1 MSHRI
6 FIFDTPLRDG
16 EQSPGETMNTSEK
29 VRLARQLE
37 SLGVDIIEAGFPA
50 ASQGD
55 FEAVQQIASA
65 VQGCQIAG
73 LCRAL
78 PADIDRAWDAIKG
91 NAQARIHTFLATSD
105 IHMKYKLRKERHQVL
120 EMAEAAVKY
129 AASKTSNV
137 EFSAEDASRS
147 DWAFLAQVFERVIAA
162 GATTINVPDTV
173 GYTQPQEF
181 AELIKYLLQNV
192 ANSHKAVFSV
202 HCHNDLGLA
211 TANTLAALKAGARQ
225 AEVTLSGIGERAGNA
240 ALEEVVM
247 SMDVRKDF
255 YQLTTGIKKE
265 QIYPST
271 RLLSLIIGQP
281 IPPYKSIIGANAFAH
296 ESGIHQDGVL
306 KNRQT
311 YEIMTPESV
320 GRKEE
325 DMVLGKHSGRAAF
338 DKRLKDLGYRL
349 NEEQLGVVF
358 TAMKKLADRKKEIF
372 VEDLEAVVLDEIFRI
387 PDKFR
392 LEYLSAISGNM
403 AIPNAVV
410 KMYVDGEERILSDF
424 GTGPIDA
431 VFNTIAKVVGRSPKL
446 VRYSVNAIT
455 GGTDAQGEVTVKIEE
470 NGRTSVGRASDADI
484 IVASAKA
491 YLNALNRLAK
501 RQEDTI
507 CARL

>member
-1 MSHRI
+1 MSEKI
-6 FIFDTPLRDG
+6 FIFDTTLRDG
-16 EQSPGETMNTSEK
+16 EQSPGATMNRNEK

-37 SLGVDIIEAGFPA
+37 HLGVDIIEAGFPA

-55 FEAVQQIASA
+55 FEAVRDIALA
-65 VQGCQIAG
+65 VQGCQVAG

-78 PADIDRAWDAIKG
+78 PSDIDRAWEAVRG
-91 NAQARIHTFLATSD
+91 NSQGRIHTFLATSD
-105 IHMKYKLRKERHQVL
+105 IHMKFKLRKERHEVL
-120 EMAEAAVKY
+120 DMAEAAVRY
-129 AASKTSNV
+129 AVSKTSNV

-181 AELIKYLLQNV
+181 AELIKYLLTNV
-192 ANSHKAVFSV
+192 PNSHKAVFSV

-255 YQLTTGIKKE
+255 YQLTTNIRKE
-265 QIYPST
+265 QIFPST

-306 KNRQT
+306 KNRLT

-320 GRKEE
+320 GRQEE

-349 NEEQLGVVF
+349 DDEQLAIVF

-387 PDKFR
+387 PDKYR
-392 LEYLSAISGNM
+392 LEYLSALSGNM

-431 VFNTIAKVVGRSPKL
+431 VFNTIGKVVGRSPKL
-446 VRYSVNAIT
+446 IRYAVNAIT

-470 NGRTSVGRASDADI
+470 NGKTSVGRASDADI

-501 RQEDTI
+501 REEDTI

>member
-1 MSHRI
+1 MDKV
-6 FIFDTPLRDG
+6 FIFDTTLRDG
-16 EQSPGETMNTSEK
+16 EQSPGATMNRDEK
-29 VRLARQLE
+29 IRLARQLE
-37 SLGVDIIEAGFPA
+37 TLGVDIIEAGFPA

-55 FEAVQQIASA
+55 FEAVRDIAQA
-65 VQGCQIAG
+65 VQNCQIAG

-78 PADIDRAWDAIKG
+78 PADIDRGWDAIRH
-91 NAQARIHTFLATSD
+91 NPQARIHTFLATSD

-129 AASKTSNV
+129 AVSKTSNV

-147 DWAFLAQVFERVIAA
+147 DWDFLVQVFERVIAA

-181 AELIKYLLQNV
+181 SELITYLLTHV
-192 ANSHKAVFSV
+192 KNSHKAVFSV

-211 TANTLAALKAGARQ
+211 AANTLAALKAGARQ
-225 AEVTLSGIGERAGNA
+225 AEVTLNGIGERAGNA

-247 SMDVRKDF
+247 AMDVRQDF
-255 YQLTTGIKKE
+255 YQLSTNIHKE
-265 QIYPST
+265 QIYPSA

-281 IPPYKSIIGANAFAH
+281 IPPYKPIIGVNAFAH

-320 GRKEE
+320 GRQEE
-325 DMVLGKHSGRAAF
+325 DMVLGKHSGRAAMT
-338 DKRLKDLGYRL
+338 KRLHDLGYRL
-349 NEEQLGVVF
+349 NEEQTDIVF
-358 TAMKKLADRKKEIF
+358 AAMKKLADRKKEIF
-372 VEDLEAVVLDEIFRI
+372 VEDLEAMVLDEIFRI
-387 PDKFR
+387 PDKYR

-403 AIPNAVV
+403 SIPNAVI
-410 KMYVDGEERILSDF
+410 KMYVDGQERTISDF
-424 GTGPIDA
+424 GAGPIDA
-431 VFNTIAKVVGRSPKL
+431 VFNTIAKVVGRQPKL
-446 VRYSVNAIT
+446 IRYAVNAIT
-455 GGTDAQGEVTVKIEE
+455 GGTDAQGEVTVKVEE
-470 NGRTSVGRASDADI
+470 NGKTSVGRASDADI

-501 RQEDTI
+501 RDEETI